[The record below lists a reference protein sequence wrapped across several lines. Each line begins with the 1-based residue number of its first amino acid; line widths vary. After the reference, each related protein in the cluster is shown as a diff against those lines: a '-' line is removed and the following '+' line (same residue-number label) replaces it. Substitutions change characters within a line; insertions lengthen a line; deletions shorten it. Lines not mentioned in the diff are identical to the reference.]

1 MKREL
6 FFKICSVF
14 LNFVMV
20 FCLAPTKASADSSS
34 DKGNGTYS
42 NPVIYADVP
51 DVCTI
56 RVGSTY
62 YMASTTM
69 HMSPGVPIM
78 KSTDLVNWEIVNYV
92 YDRIGEN
99 DAANLTNGKNMYGK
113 GSWAASLKYNKGT
126 YYCSFMS
133 YTTNKTYIYQTKDI
147 ENGTWTKSEING
159 CYHDMSL
166 LFDDDGR
173 VYMLY
178 GGTQIKYVEL
188 TSDATGIKWG
198 GTSGTLFDGSRLVGQ
213 SLFEGTQAT
222 KINGYYYVF
231 NIAWPSGK
239 PRTEYCSRSK
249 SLTGPWEHKVICQT
263 NFQGAGVAQGG
274 IIDTPDGKWYAL
286 LFKDNG
292 SVGRS
297 PVLAPVTW
305 QNGWPMVGSNN
316 GTSVSAT
323 YPMPVTGGARKTI
336 VKSDEF
342 DGKSSGKTWSNG
354 LGLVWQWNHNPDNMN
369 WSITQ
374 RPGYL
379 RLRTGMTTNALHT
392 AKNTLTQRT
401 YGPNSSARVCIDVT
415 NMKNGDVAGLTCFA
429 YNYGYVGVKMENGSK
444 QIVMINAPKSS
455 ESQIEAVNINT
466 NKVYLKI
473 DCSFGYGD
481 KANFFYS
488 TDGSNWKKIGN
499 QLNMSY
505 DLTHF
510 MGYRFGLFNFA
521 RQQTGGY
528 VDFDYFRVND
538 ELKGAGYDP
547 SGEST
552 NPSQAPVVSAQPS
565 KNPIVTGSIEDG
577 LYYIKNVNAQKYLQ
591 VADNNGAAGQN
602 VEIGTGTGVAG
613 QKWYVTN
620 TSDEYVT
627 LTSALGNF
635 MIDIAMGSSDDG
647 ANVQIYHGYSGDA
660 QKYLIQKTSTDGV
673 YTIATKASGETKN
686 LDVYGRGTADG
697 TNVCQW
703 SYTGNTNQQWIFEKV
718 NATPEASVAPSVAP
732 SVKPSVEPSVAPS
745 VAPSTEPSVAPSKAP
760 AGDSGISYKYS
771 ITSDWGSGFQAELVV
786 TNNSTNTYN
795 GWTLTCD
802 YNSTITSLWGAE
814 LVSQTGTKVT
824 IKNPSW
830 DAALAPGQSITINFV
845 ANAGS
850 DKNAPTNYVLS

>member
-1 MKREL
+1 MNMDII
-6 FFKICSVF
+6 FKICSI
-14 LNFVMV
+14 LLSFVMV
-20 FCLAPTKASADSSS
+20 VCLAPSKVSADTSS
-34 DKGNGTYS
+34 DRGNGTYS

-51 DVCTI
+51 DVSVI

-92 YDRIGEN
+92 YDRIAEN
-99 DAANLTNGKNMYGK
+99 NEANLTAGKNMYGK

-133 YTTNKTYIYQTKDI
+133 YTTGKTYIYQTKDI
-147 ENGTWTKSEING
+147 ENGSWTKYEING

-166 LFDDDGR
+166 LFDTDGR

-188 TSDATGIKWG
+188 NSDVTGIKYG
-198 GTSGTLFDGSRLVGQ
+198 GASGTLFDGSTLVGQ

-249 SLTGPWEHKVICQT
+249 SLYGPWEHKIVLQT
-263 NFQGAGVAQGG
+263 NFHGAGVAQGG
-274 IIDTPDGKWYAL
+274 IIDTPDGKWYAMM
-286 LFKDNG
+286 FKDNG

-297 PVLAPVTW
+297 PVLSPVTW
-305 QNGWPMVGSNN
+305 QDGWPIMGNN
-316 GTSVSAT
+316 GTSVSDT
-323 YPMPVTGGARKTI
+323 YAIPAGSTGRKTI

-342 DGKSSGKTWSNG
+342 DGTSSGKTYKNG
-354 LGLVWQWNHNPDNMN
+354 LGLVWQWNHNPDNNN
-369 WSITQ
+369 WSITT

-379 RLRTGMTTNALHT
+379 RLKTGMTANALHT

-401 YGPNSSARVCIDVT
+401 YGPTCSAKVCLDVT
-415 NMKNGDVAGLTCFA
+415 NMKNGDVAGLTAFA
-429 YNYGYVGVKMENGSK
+429 YNYGYVGVKMNNGSK
-444 QIVMINAPKSS
+444 QIVMVNAPKSN

-481 KANFFYS
+481 NANFFYS
-488 TDGSNWKKIGN
+488 TDGNTWKKIGN

-521 RQQTGGY
+521 TQQTGGY
-528 VDFDYFRVND
+528 VDFDFFRVSD
-538 ELKGAGYDP
+538 TLKGAGYDP
-547 SGEST
+547 TEEST
-552 NPSQAPVVSAQPS
+552 NPSQAPVPS
-565 KNPIVTGSIEDG
+565 QAPAVTDLKDG

-591 VADNNGAAGQN
+591 VKDNVGAAGQN
-602 VEIGTGTGVAG
+602 VEIGTGSGKDG
-613 QKWYVTN
+613 QKWYLTN
-620 TSDEYVT
+620 TADGYIT

-635 MIDIAMGSSDDG
+635 MMDIDRGSAEDG
-647 ANVQIYHGYSGDA
+647 ANIQIYHGYSGDS
-660 QKYLIQKTSTDGV
+660 QKFLVQKTATAGV
-673 YTIATKASGETKN
+673 YTLATKVSNGTKN
-686 LDVYGRGTADG
+686 VDVYNHGKTDG

-703 SYTGNTNQQWIFEKV
+703 AFYGNPNQQFVFEEV
-718 NATPEASVAPSVAP
+718 NPTPATSVAPSV
-732 SVKPSVEPSVAPS
+732 EPSKETPVE
-745 VAPSTEPSVAPSKAP
+745 STEPSRQPS
-760 AGDSGISYKYS
+760 GDDGISYKYS
-771 ITSDWGSGFQAELVV
+771 VTSDWGSGFQGEIVV
-786 TNNSTNTYN
+786 TNNSTKTYN
-795 GWTLTCD
+795 GWTLTFD
-802 YNSTITSLWGAE
+802 YNSKITSLWGAE
-814 LVSQTGTKVT
+814 FGGQTGTTVT
-824 IKNPSW
+824 VKNPSW
-830 DAALAPGQSITINFV
+830 DASFAPGQSVTISFV
-845 ANAGS
+845 ADLGT
-850 DKNAPTNYVLS
+850 DKNAPTNYVLK